1 MPRRASAKRYARAL
15 FEIASQRDTVDA
27 WAGDLRLMSETL
39 ESEELRAFLDHAK
52 IPLPRKVETIDQV
65 LGEADQAV
73 RNLLSLL
80 VSRGLVELAPE
91 VEAEYLQLLN
101 ELRGMERVEVQS
113 AVPLEAGERE
123 RVTQFMAGLIN
134 KEVLLDTSVDPSIL
148 GGLLI
153 RVGYRLIDGSTRTR
167 LNQLKKQ
174 LQRDSTQV
182 GI

>member
-27 WAGDLRLMSETL
+27 WAGDLRVVRETL
-39 ESEELRAFLDHAK
+39 QNEELKAFLEHAK
-52 IPLPRKVETIDQV
+52 IPLSRKVETIGQV

-80 VSRGLVELAPE
+80 VSRGLVELVPE
-91 VEAEYLQLLN
+91 VEEEYLQLLN
-101 ELRGMERVEVQS
+101 ELKGREQVEVQS

-123 RVTQFMAGLIN
+123 RVTQYMAGLID
-134 KEVLLDTSVDPSIL
+134 KEVLLDTGVDPSIL
-148 GGLLI
+148 GGLVI

-167 LNQLKKQ
+167 LDQLGKQ
-174 LQRDSTQV
+174 LQQDSAQV
-182 GI
+182 VV